1 MVEFPRGNSGEC
13 ATCRPISTMPERRIL
28 ELDFLPTDGRGC
40 QSMGDGKLGALP
52 FFLAPKSSKPLD
64 H

>member
-1 MVEFPRGNSGEC
+1 
-13 ATCRPISTMPERRIL
+13 MPERRIL